1 MKIGNAQ
8 VRELSPHKRNTINRW
23 PAQHNA
29 AAAVALPLSS
39 RHIERD
45 ATIAAHGRPA
55 NRVRCSAVF
64 VDIDQSRP

>member
-1 MKIGNAQ
+1 MLKSASYRPIS
-8 VRELSPHKRNTINRW
+8 VNTINRW

-45 ATIAAHGRPA
+45 ATIAAHGRSA